1 MNIVFYVLL
10 TMAAVYSIFNYKDFG
25 KWYWNIIMIIPKKIW
40 SLIKGIFKK
49 E

>member
-10 TMAAVYSIFNYKDFG
+10 TMAAVYSILHIVDFG
-25 KWYWNIIMIIPKKIW
+25 KWYWNVITIVPKKIW